1 MKKDIFIFLDID
13 GVLNTSDQ
21 WIRMYQL
28 NHTCVSHFARFVKS
42 LKADVRVILT
52 SSWKNGFDPAGNHTP
67 QIKEL
72 LDLLSV
78 RDIPVVGKTESRAD
92 GDRAKEI
99 NDFISSHHLEKEKCI
114 VIDDDK
120 DLFLSPLA
128 KNCSAIWTD
137 AKKGFVSPKVKNL
150 NKDRF
155 FLELFDYIFSPPY

>member
-1 MKKDIFIFLDID
+1 MKKNIYIFLDVD

-72 LDLLSV
+72 LNLLST
-78 RDIPVVGKTESRAD
+78 RDIPVVGKTETRAD
-92 GDRAKEI
+92 GDRAMEI
-99 NDFISSHHLEKEKCI
+99 NDFITSHHLENEKCI

-120 DLFLSPLA
+120 NLFVSSLA
-128 KNCSAIWTD
+128 PNCSAIWTD
-137 AKKGFVSPKVKNL
+137 AQKGFVSPKAKDL
-150 NKDRF
+150 NKNRF
-155 FLELFDYIFSPPY
+155 IREFLGDLFYHLY